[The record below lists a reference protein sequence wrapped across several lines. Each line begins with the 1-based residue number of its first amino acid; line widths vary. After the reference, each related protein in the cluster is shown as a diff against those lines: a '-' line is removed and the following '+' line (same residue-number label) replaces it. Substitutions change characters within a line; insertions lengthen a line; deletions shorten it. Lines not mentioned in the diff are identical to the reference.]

1 MRKRFHARGEEER
14 GNTVKHKPTIAAAVL
29 ALALVTALPL
39 PAQNTRFYRD
49 GNAWVEE
56 ETGSLPAARNLRVQ
70 VEAGAVTVQGGA
82 QNDFRYTVRKRIFAA
97 SQEAARR
104 ALEPFR
110 ITASR
115 SGDAAVLEGRWE
127 GARAGK
133 FMADISLQVP
143 RELALVRV
151 ENQGGGAI
159 AVRNIAGR
167 VEAQSGG
174 GAMQLS
180 DIAGGIKAE
189 TGGGSVDV
197 SNSGGELELSS
208 GGGGIH
214 ISGSKGPVKAE
225 TAGGTI
231 DVGEAAELRLE
242 TGGGSID
249 VKQCNGDLRAETAGG
264 SIDVGQVAGG
274 AVLETGGGSIRLAS
288 AKGRVMASTGAGTV
302 ELYKLMQGAR
312 VQNGSGG
319 ITAEFLGGSD
329 SMLETGH
336 GDIVVYLSPQA
347 KFTVRASVEM
357 ANGHKIV
364 SDFPELKITNEGGQW
379 GPRNAYA
386 EGSLNGGGPTLRVR
400 TNLGNIEFRRAH

>member
-1 MRKRFHARGEEER
+1 M
-14 GNTVKHKPTIAAAVL
+14 KHKPTITAAVL
-29 ALALVTALPL
+29 ALALALPL
-39 PAQNTRFYRD
+39 AAQNSRFYRD

-56 ETGSLPAARNLRVQ
+56 VTGSLPAARNLRVE
-70 VEAGAVTVQGGA
+70 VEAGAVSVQGGA
-82 QNDFRYTVRKRIFAA
+82 QTDLRYTVRKRVFAP

-110 ITASR
+110 VTASR
-115 SGDAAVLEGRWE
+115 SGDAAVLEGKWE
-127 GARAGK
+127 GARAAK

-143 RELALVRV
+143 RELGMVRV
-151 ENQGGGAI
+151 QNQGGTI

-167 VEAQSGG
+167 VEAESGG

-189 TGGGSVDV
+189 TGGGSVQLA
-197 SNSGGELELSS
+197 NIGGELDVST
-208 GGGGIH
+208 GGGSIH

-225 TAGGTI
+225 TGGGSI
-231 DVGEAAELRLE
+231 EVADAAQLRLQ

-249 VKQCNGDLRAETAGG
+249 VKQCEGDVRAETAGG

-288 AKGRVMASTGAGTV
+288 AKGRVMASTGSGTV

-319 ITAEFLGGSD
+319 IMAEFLAGSD
-329 SMLETGH
+329 SVLETAR
-336 GDIVVYLSPQA
+336 GDVVVYLSPQA

-364 SDFPELKITNEGGQW
+364 SDFPELKITTEGGTW
-379 GPRNAYA
+379 GPRNSYA
-386 EGSLNGGGPTLRVR
+386 EGTLNGGGPTLRVR
-400 TNLGNIEFRRAH
+400 TNSGNIEFRRAH

>member
-1 MRKRFHARGEEER
+1 MKY
-14 GNTVKHKPTIAAAVL
+14 KSTITAAVL
-29 ALALVTALPL
+29 ALALALPL
-39 PAQNTRFYRD
+39 AAQNSRFYRD

-56 ETGSLPAARNLRVQ
+56 TTGSLPAARNLRVE
-70 VEAGAVTVQGGA
+70 VETGAVTVQGGS
-82 QNDFRYTVRKRIFAA
+82 QNDLRYTVRKRIFAA

-110 ITASR
+110 IAASR
-115 SGDAAVLEGRWE
+115 SGDAAVLEARWQ
-127 GARAGK
+127 GARAAK
-133 FMADISLQVP
+133 FTAEISLQVP
-143 RELALVRV
+143 RELGLVRV
-151 ENQGGGAI
+151 QNQGGTI

-167 VEAQSGG
+167 VEAESGG

-189 TGGGSVDV
+189 TGGGGVQV
-197 SNSGGELELSS
+197 ANSAGELELST
-208 GGGGIH
+208 GGGSIR

-225 TAGGTI
+225 TGGGSI
-231 DVGEAAELRLE
+231 EVGDAAQLRLE

-249 VKQCNGDLRAETAGG
+249 VKQCNGDLMAETGGG
-264 SIDVGQVAGG
+264 SIDVGDVTGG

-288 AKGRVMASTGAGTV
+288 AKGRVMASTGSGTI

-319 ITAEFLGGSD
+319 ITAELLGGGSD
-329 SMLETGH
+329 SVLETGH

-357 ANGHKIV
+357 ANGHKIT
-364 SDFPELKITNEGGQW
+364 SDFPELKITTEGGQW
-379 GPRNAYA
+379 GPRNSYA
-386 EGSLNGGGPTLRVR
+386 EGNLNGGGPTLRVR
-400 TNLGNIEFRRAH
+400 TNLGNIEFRRAR

>member
-1 MRKRFHARGEEER
+1 M
-14 GNTVKHKPTIAAAVL
+14 KHKPTIAAAVL
-29 ALALVTALPL
+29 AMALAITHPL
-39 PAQNTRFYRD
+39 PAQNSRFYRD

-56 ETGSLPAARNLRVQ
+56 VTGSLPAARNLRVE
-70 VEAGAVTVQGGA
+70 VEAGAVSVQGGM
-82 QNDFRYTVRKRIFAA
+82 QSDLRYTVRKRVFAA

-110 ITASR
+110 ITAAR
-115 SGDAAVLEGRWE
+115 SGDAAVLEAQWE
-127 GARAGK
+127 GAPAGK
-133 FMADISLQVP
+133 FTADISLQVP
-143 RELALVRV
+143 RELGVVRV
-151 ENQGGGAI
+151 QNQGGTI

-167 VEAQSGG
+167 VEAESGG
-174 GAMQLS
+174 GGIQLS

-189 TGGGSVDV
+189 TGGGGVDV

-231 DVGEAAELRLE
+231 EVGEAAQLKLQ

-249 VKQCNGDLRAETAGG
+249 VKQCDGDLRAETGGG

-274 AVLETGGGSIRLAS
+274 AMLETGGGSIRLAS
-288 AKGRVMASTGAGTV
+288 AKGRVTASTGSGTV

-312 VQNGSGG
+312 VQNGVGG
-319 ITAEFLGGSD
+319 ITVEFLGGSD
-329 SMLETGH
+329 SVLETGR
-336 GDIVVYLSPQA
+336 GDVVVYLSPQA

-364 SDFPELKITNEGGQW
+364 SDFPELKITSEGGQW
-379 GPRNAYA
+379 GPSNAYA
-386 EGSLNGGGPTLRVR
+386 EGSLNGGGPKLRVR
-400 TNLGNIEFRRAH
+400 TNSGNIEFRRAR